1 MSTWDDADALKA
13 ALDRYR
19 PINREKMAIITEK
32 LNLEWTYHSNAIEGN
47 TLTLAET
54 QFFLREGLTVEGKPL
69 HDFVAAR
76 NHHQAIQYLQECL
89 DRNIN
94 EALVR
99 EIHGLLLR
107 GIDSITIGTGPDAF
121 EKAIYPGT
129 YKYDNNHVLLPDG
142 SIHWYCDHLQ
152 VPGEMERLIQ
162 WYEQQRGHLHPIQL
176 AAGFHHRL
184 VAIHP
189 FTDGNGRVS
198 RLLMNLILM
207 QHQYPPAVI
216 RNEERRAYFAALRDA
231 DAGDLTPFAEL
242 VAEAVARTLR
252 LMLDVVEGRIGLTPE
267 DVRAKIER
275 LSRAGVAPERTEQI
289 QRAKEAGQ
297 QVNEHIRK
305 TVQLLETRAEV
316 AGQLQGIQ
324 TTFVHCATRPDEFA
338 AFGRL
343 RGIKLLDPV
352 TFPTPCWGLT
362 LSSRD
367 PSMSRWEI
375 WFETALTLTE
385 ILVMRASREH
395 GKLHQDPF
403 FLRFIRTPVSAPD
416 RRDIEEFVL
425 REVAAFVNRAEAA
438 LHDEEPQ

>member
-1 MSTWDDADALKA
+1 MSNLDDADALKA

-69 HDFVAAR
+69 EDFVAAR

-89 DRNIN
+89 DRSIS

-107 GIDSITIGTGPDAF
+107 GIDSITIGTGSDAF
-121 EKAIYPGT
+121 EKAVYPGT

-162 WYEQQRGHLHPIQL
+162 WYEQQQGKLHPIEL

-198 RLLMNLILM
+198 RLVMNLILM

-231 DAGDLTPFAEL
+231 EAGDLTPFAEL
-242 VAEAVARTLR
+242 VAEAVSRTLR
-252 LMLDVVEGRIGLTPE
+252 LMVDVVEGRTGLTPE
-267 DVRAKIER
+267 DVKAKIER

-297 QVNEHIRK
+297 RVNEYIRQIIQKLESPAEDGGRLGVKPTSLIHI
-305 TVQLLETRAEV
+305 
-316 AGQLQGIQ
+316 
-324 TTFVHCATRPDEFA
+324 ATEADRFA
-338 AFGRL
+338 DFGRR
-343 RGIKLLDPV
+343 RGIKPLGTA
-352 TFPTPCWGLT
+352 TFPTPCWGME
-362 LSSRD
+362 LSRVD
-367 PSMSRWEI
+367 TQMPKWEI
-375 WFETALTLTE
+375 WFETVLSLSDV
-385 ILVMRASREH
+385 LVMRASMEQGAAH
-395 GKLHQDPF
+395 LDPRVLPF
-403 FLRFIRTPVSAPD
+403 VVTPVSAPD
-416 RRDIEEFVL
+416 RKQVEEFVL
-425 REVAAFVNRAEAA
+425 DEVAAFLERAAVRLEN
-438 LHDEEPQ
+438 Q